1 MSERPSAPTE
11 ASERL
16 PLSYLGASYLAHA
29 VTTIGTVVAI
39 TVFLLNPDIW
49 PGQWAIAV
57 FGAIFLF
64 RMIDPIYEWGTT
76 RIRLSADELTV
87 TNGLINRRTRS
98 IPWHAVRTVES
109 TAPWAHR
116 LFSLVRVRIA
126 QGGDLSTQVTLA
138 GITRE
143 LRDTI
148 LEYSP
153 VPDTGAVEPEADA
166 DNDRPEREFSAQNA
180 AAALNT
186 PAASRTVRDEA
197 TRRPAIATGTSDTV
211 LYRATLLD
219 LVVASI
225 LFGRFALI
233 GVAIAF
239 ALYEQLERFGLLGI
253 LTFFQGG
260 GAIGFAV
267 FVALVIIGIGITASV
282 VRYARLEVRRVS
294 DGAIIVTY
302 GLVETHERVI
312 DTAAITGVV
321 LQRNIL
327 EMLLGRVR
335 LALLTTDTSQ
345 QFGANLLLPS
355 LPRATVARIL
365 AAGFGD
371 RVPESNLA
379 TRRRLPLLPALV
391 FAVVTALASA
401 LGWWLHSTGVALG
414 LAIVA
419 GLIGWAVLV
428 VFARPL
434 VTRLDYDTSRGTVA
448 LRALFIVDRET
459 YLDALAIHLVNS
471 TVFGGRTRYVTV
483 HYYAGE
489 ARQRGSV
496 WFSEQEIDA
505 LQNRLGDR
513 EQRAER
519 IRRARENAAARR
531 EALSE
536 IDALVGAKE

>member
-1 MSERPSAPTE
+1 MSERASAPTE

-57 FGAIFLF
+57 FAAIFLF
-64 RMIDPIYEWGTT
+64 RMIDPVYEWGTT
-76 RIRLSADELTV
+76 RIRLSAQELTV

-98 IPWHAVRTVES
+98 IPWHAVRTVDS

-116 LFSLVRVRIA
+116 LFGLVRVRVA

-148 LEYSP
+148 LEYSR
-153 VPDTGAVEPEADA
+153 VPDTGTVERDADA
-166 DNDRPEREFSAQNA
+166 DADQAEHGSPVPTAQNA
-180 AAALNT
+180 A
-186 PAASRTVRDEA
+186 PARTARDEA
-197 TRRPAIATGTSDTV
+197 NPRPQSAIGTSDTV

-219 LVVASI
+219 LVIASI

-282 VRYARLEVRRVS
+282 VRYARLEVRRTS
-294 DGAIIVTY
+294 DGAIVVSY
-302 GLVETHERVI
+302 GLVETHERAI

-335 LALLTTDTSQ
+335 LALLTTDSSQ

-355 LPRATVARIL
+355 LPRTTVARIL

-391 FAVVTALASA
+391 FVVVTALASA
-401 LGWWLHSTGVALG
+401 LGWWLHSIGVALG
-414 LAIVA
+414 LAIIA
-419 GLIGWAVLV
+419 GLIAWAVLV

-434 VTRLDYDTSRGTVA
+434 VTRLDYDTPRSTVA

-459 YLDALAIHLVNS
+459 YLDALAIHLVS
-471 TVFGGRTRYVTV
+471 GTAVGGRTRYVTV

-513 EQRAER
+513 EQRADR
-519 IRRARENAAARR
+519 IRRARELAAARR

-536 IDALVGAKE
+536 IDTLVGAKE